1 MPIGLHTPPPTHP
14 PTRNYFLIKKSTS
27 PPTPSILSACT
38 PSPKSLTSNL
48 NFRIWFSD
56 ILSRSKSD
64 DNFHENQSD
73 FSLSLSLKPSV
84 SCQWNPKHSTF
95 PLLLRMRPHA
105 PSSFF
110 WSLFFSSINTLLLFC
125 RDESKAECSCKQDL
139 ASFSPSLTGSLSLS
153 LSGVSSGCETWG
165 SGENK
170 GPRKGGGES

>member
-1 MPIGLHTPPPTHP
+1 MNSCRQGGKDNPSFCTGHAHCSLHTPTHRPTHT
-14 PTRNYFLIKKSTS
+14 PTT
-27 PPTPSILSACT
+27 PPSILSACT

-64 DNFHENQSD
+64 DNFHENQSN
-73 FSLSLSLKPSV
+73 FSLPLSRKVSV

-95 PLLLRMRPHA
+95 PLVLRMRPHA
-105 PSSFF
+105 PSSLF

-125 RDESKAECSCKQDL
+125 RNESEAECFCKQDL

-153 LSGVSSGCETWG
+153 LSLG
-165 SGENK
+165 
-170 GPRKGGGES
+170 